1 MSSLIVMLGSAVLG
15 GIIGYLAAGKSGD
28 SVSGTIGAGL
38 GSGNIILQIF
48 LALVGLAF
56 LLMVGNWLFG

>member
-1 MSSLIVMLGSAVLG
+1 MTWLIVIVVAALIGS
-15 GIIGYLAAGKSGD
+15 IIGFLSSGKSED
-28 SVSGTIGAGL
+28 AVSGALGAGL
-38 GSGNIILQIF
+38 GCGYIILQIF

>member
-1 MSSLIVMLGSAVLG
+1 MTSLIVMLGAAVLG

-28 SVSGTIGAGL
+28 AVSGAVGAGL
-38 GSGNIILQIF
+38 GSIILQILF
-48 LALVGLAF
+48 ALVGLAF